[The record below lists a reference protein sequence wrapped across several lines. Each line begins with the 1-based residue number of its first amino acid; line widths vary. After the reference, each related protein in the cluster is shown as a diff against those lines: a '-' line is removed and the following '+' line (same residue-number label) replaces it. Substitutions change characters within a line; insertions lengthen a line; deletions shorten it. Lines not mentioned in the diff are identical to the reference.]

1 MRKPL
6 HKIISFSP
14 LSVLSKNAKR
24 VGELLRMVTSMMLV
38 MVCGSLSSF
47 NPGSAGVPNTEQRAG
62 YPTQAVSYCQI
73 ERLDLGT
80 YLPYPP
86 R

>member
-1 MRKPL
+1 
-6 HKIISFSP
+6 
-14 LSVLSKNAKR
+14 
-24 VGELLRMVTSMMLV
+24 MLV